1 MALTKSNPT
10 LGGLL
15 LVLLHLSK
23 LSSGNN
29 DTCQNV
35 YDYFSG
41 FNTQPFLT
49 PVARVVS
56 PTSYGSDTPDCLCHR
71 SPCATP
77 RYALYGEAG
86 KGPNATASSNI
97 TIVLETGVHVLSE
110 SLLIH
115 STSNVSFVGAEGAIV
130 ECGENP
136 DIDNCS
142 LLNVH
147 VSNSSFINFYGI
159 TFQNCGLRISSVHVQ
174 YSNNVVFNN
183 CRFRL
188 DKLILYMTVVKLKHA
203 YYTLIT
209 KKNYC
214 YCVIVSAW
222 VHQSTIS
229 YI

>member
-1 MALTKSNPT
+1 MRKLNFGSPSSKDRHRYRCRKLMNYPMALKKSNPT
-10 LGGLL
+10 LCVLL
-15 LVLLHLSK
+15 LVLLQLSK

-29 DTCQNV
+29 DTCQDL
-35 YDYFSG
+35 YDYF
-41 FNTQPFLT
+41 NDVYTQPFRT
-49 PVARVVS
+49 PVVRVVS
-56 PTSYGSDTPDCLCHR
+56 PTSNGSDTPDCLCRR
-71 SPCATP
+71 SNCSTP

-97 TIVLETGVHVLSE
+97 TIVLETGVHVLNE

-115 STSNVSFVGAEGAIV
+115 STSNVSFVGEEGAIV

-136 DIDNCS
+136 DIDNCN
-142 LLNVH
+142 LLNVN

-188 DKLILYMTVVKLKHA
+188 DKACT
-203 YYTLIT
+203 
-209 KKNYC
+209 
-214 YCVIVSAW
+214 
-222 VHQSTIS
+222 
-229 YI
+229 